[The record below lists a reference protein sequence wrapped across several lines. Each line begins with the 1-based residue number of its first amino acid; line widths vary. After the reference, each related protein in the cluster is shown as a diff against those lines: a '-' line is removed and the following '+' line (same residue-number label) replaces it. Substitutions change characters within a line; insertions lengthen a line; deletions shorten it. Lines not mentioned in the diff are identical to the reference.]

1 MKQDK
6 FKALLKESLREVIQE
21 ELREILL
28 EAVKAP
34 KQVIENS
41 QPQTPVME
49 SQAPTMSA
57 EERRN
62 AYANILGETA
72 GFNQPQPS
80 QQFRAPAAFDS
91 ANGTLPSGEVGMDQ
105 IMGLMNGK

>member
-34 KQVIENS
+34 KQVIE
-41 QPQTPVME
+41 QTQTQVPVME
-49 SQAPTMSA
+49 SQSPSMSIT
-57 EERRN
+57 EKRN
-62 AYANILGETA
+62 AYADILSDTA
-72 GFNQPQPS
+72 GGFNNNTPQ
-80 QQFRAPAAFDS
+80 QRFNAPPGFDS

-105 IMGLMNGK
+105 IMGLMKK

>member
-34 KQVIENS
+34 KQVIEQS
-41 QPQTPVME
+41 IAPTPVME
-49 SQAPTMSA
+49 SQTPGMSA
-57 EERRN
+57 EEKRN

-72 GFNQPQPS
+72 GGFSNNAPI
-80 QQFRAPAAFDS
+80 QQFSAPSGFDS
-91 ANGTLPSGEVGMDQ
+91 TNGTLPSGEVGMDQ
-105 IMGLMNGK
+105 IMGLMKK